1 MEFFYEKKGGLPEVE
16 SSSIQFST
24 DPVNTK
30 DSGTRLYQA
39 GADKQLLS
47 VDHCLN
53 MFQRFGKRGFDRKC
67 FVQVMTSHKLF
78 LKSCST
84 NHSEFKVL

>member
-1 MEFFYEKKGGLPEVE
+1 MEIFLRKERGIARSGILLH
-16 SSSIQFST
+16 
-24 DPVNTK
+24 PVNTK

-84 NHSEFKVL
+84 NQSEFKVL